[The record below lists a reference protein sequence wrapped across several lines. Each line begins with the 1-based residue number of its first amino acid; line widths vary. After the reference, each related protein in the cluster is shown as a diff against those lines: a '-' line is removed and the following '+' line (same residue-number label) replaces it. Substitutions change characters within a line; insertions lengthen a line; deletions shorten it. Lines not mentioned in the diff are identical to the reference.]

1 MANKPWLRDYFKWL
15 AQNIGKHEMQTERA
29 LSRTVEIP
37 IAGWVK
43 RKTMLEALEYDKAN
57 VQAEYPIQ
65 IGTSRPRVDFL
76 IGNNK
81 NLWMLDLKKPGEQ
94 CDKQRNIGQLQS
106 YMGQEKIA
114 LGVLFN
120 GTNAFAYV
128 NPDHPFISDI
138 FKKISEQE
146 LISIPKLNLI
156 GNAVLEA
163 QMKDDN
169 FQGLVDFFR
178 LFRVDGNLPD
188 IEALTIKLTEEYI
201 KKIRKGTSKEVRS
214 NEIMNALTETLHNP
228 DEFFAQSFI
237 NASTRLTELKAKPN
251 EFLEAWTSI
260 SFSYKSSQKRKTN
273 F

>member
-15 AQNIGKHEMQTERA
+15 ATNIKKHEMQSERA

-43 RKTMLEALEYDKAN
+43 RRTLLEALEYDKAC
-57 VQAEYPIQ
+57 VQPEYAIQ

-76 IGNNK
+76 LGNNK

-146 LISIPKLNLI
+146 LVSIPKLNLK

-163 QMKDDN
+163 QMNDVN
-169 FQGLVDFFR
+169 CQELVDFFR

-188 IEALTIKLTEEYI
+188 IEALTIKLAEEYI
-201 KKIRKGTSKEVRS
+201 KKIRKGTSKEIRS
-214 NEIMNALTETLHNP
+214 NEIKDVLTEMLQNP
-228 DEFFAQSFI
+228 DENFAQTFI
-237 NASTRLTELKAKPN
+237 NASSKLTAIKARPN
-251 EFLEAWTSI
+251 EFLEAWKSI
-260 SFSYKSSQKRKTN
+260 NFSNKSSLKRKTN
-273 F
+273 I